1 MSTKPGQSGNRKRP
15 QKYQNAFA
23 WKAGGHKSATDP
35 KTKLLQSLTVT
46 NCCTH
51 CTGVIEWKIK
61 YGKYKPLTQPGKCI
75 NCSAKK
81 VRFAYQVLCQDC
93 VDSTGHCAKCNKKEE
108 IVNTP
113 QPSGTE
119 AQLLEAEFQLELK
132 SLPERKRR
140 TFLRY
145 LKSQEKKAAE
155 NTTPQETE
163 NVEEGETPLPP
174 KQNLTQIRQEAKK
187 KLTELKEK
195 FSLEDDFDDLDFG
208 DDDDFED
215 SDSENSEN

>member
-1 MSTKPGQSGNRKRP
+1 MSTKTGQSGNRKKS

-23 WKAGGHKSATDP
+23 WKANAHKSPTDP
-35 KTKLLQSLTVT
+35 KTILLLSKRVS
-46 NCCTH
+46 NCCSH
-51 CTGVIEWKIK
+51 CTGVIEWKIQ

-93 VDSTGHCAKCNKKEE
+93 VDSTGHCAKCNKKED

-113 QPSGTE
+113 QPIGAE

-174 KQNLTQIRQEAKK
+174 PNLTQIRQEAKK

-195 FSLEDDFDDLDFG
+195 FSLKDDFDDLDFG

-215 SDSENSEN
+215 SDIENSEN